1 MSRHL
6 FVEKMLTNKSLLL
19 LFSALL
25 LAVLPSTAFADSG
38 HNTYQYLVGVD
49 PLCSLAPSACPDIV
63 GAPNGDT
70 VAVAGQGTFDIRSM
84 VATGDGTFVH
94 KMADGT
100 VRASGTWQATRLLAF
115 HSFGSGS
122 VQGLPSNF
130 VGGLALIQV
139 TLKVHDQP
147 VFNAVLKIGCELGN
161 PPGGIHEGVEQT
173 VLGAGINF
181 NEKVSGSTL
190 FILQ

>member
-1 MSRHL
+1 MDVYGWIGEKKGLKTVRVARYL

-84 VATGDGTFVH
+84 VAAGSGKFVH
-94 KMADGT
+94 RMSDGT
-100 VRASGTWQATRLLAF
+100 VRASGTRHATRLSAV

-139 TLKVHDQP
+139 TMKVHEQP
-147 VFNAVLKIGCELGN
+147 VCNAVVTIARELGN
-161 PPGGIHEGVEQT
+161 
-173 VLGAGINF
+173 
-181 NEKVSGSTL
+181 
-190 FILQ
+190 